1 MRSNTSFFLE
11 ILESLCLDILDGIFL
26 DWICPFV
33 WAYEALAKSSGAGGI
48 RTTDACTGA
57 EP

>member
-26 DWICPFV
+26 DWIWPVAWIYLVLVERTWSTCARLD
-33 WAYEALAKSSGAGGI
+33 WAYFRS
-48 RTTDACTGA
+48 
-57 EP
+57 